1 MSENQPLKDILTNIS
16 LYPYRS
22 EFSFIDFFSGIG
34 GFRLALESLG
44 GACIGSSEIEK
55 NAIEIYQ
62 KNWNDNE
69 NHLLGNIAT
78 IKNLPKFDLFVGGV
92 PCQSW
97 SIAGKNLGIED
108 PRGAL
113 WNDVIRLLKK
123 STPNAFL
130 LENVKGLSD
139 PRHSEALTYLV
150 QSFEALEYNVYYKVL
165 NSYDYGVPQ
174 SRERIYIVGIQKT
187 KERESFKFPSSKVPK
202 QPLYKIFDDIEK
214 SKKNNE
220 KNPFFIL
227 TDIRNGPTSVHSW
240 DIIDTTER
248 EKDICLVILQ
258 NRRKS
263 KYGLKDGNPL
273 SFGEIRVLVPTIKES
288 DVYSLVDKKI
298 LEVFSNNKFDFKNRR
313 QSSGINGVA
322 RIYLPHATFFPT
334 ITASGN
340 RDFIATINI
349 DGKDSEEYKKNFI
362 RQILIPK
369 KFRELKS
376 KELAKVQGYPSDFI
390 LHDKLSTNI
399 KLFGNSVSVPVIKE
413 LGKAIINTGCFS
425 DESNRI

>member
-69 NHLLGNIAT
+69 NHLLGNITT
-78 IKNLPKFDLFVGGV
+78 ITNLPKFDLFVGGV

-187 KERESFKFPSSKVPK
+187 KERESFKFPSLKVVK
-202 QPLYKIFDDIEK
+202 QPLYKIFDDLEK

-240 DIIDTTER
+240 DIIDTT
-248 EKDICLVILQ
+248 
-258 NRRKS
+258 
-263 KYGLKDGNPL
+263 
-273 SFGEIRVLVPTIKES
+273 
-288 DVYSLVDKKI
+288 
-298 LEVFSNNKFDFKNRR
+298 
-313 QSSGINGVA
+313 
-322 RIYLPHATFFPT
+322 
-334 ITASGN
+334 
-340 RDFIATINI
+340 
-349 DGKDSEEYKKNFI
+349 
-362 RQILIPK
+362 
-369 KFRELKS
+369 
-376 KELAKVQGYPSDFI
+376 
-390 LHDKLSTNI
+390 
-399 KLFGNSVSVPVIKE
+399 
-413 LGKAIINTGCFS
+413 
-425 DESNRI
+425 